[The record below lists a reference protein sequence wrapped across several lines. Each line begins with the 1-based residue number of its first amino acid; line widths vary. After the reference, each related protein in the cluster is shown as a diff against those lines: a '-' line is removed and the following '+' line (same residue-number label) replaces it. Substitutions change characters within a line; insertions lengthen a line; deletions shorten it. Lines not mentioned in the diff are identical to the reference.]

1 MTLGHRPDIYVTTT
15 ACSHTYGISSKQR
28 TKLYRL
34 SQIAG
39 TYSLLATQYEYYAT
53 VIRYSGCTS
62 QAVRHHLP
70 ATLGYLYAQLSTL
83 HAPAVGAEP
92 EAFWLLSIPNVSRP
106 DRHMVLDLLD
116 WLDLVVVSCV
126 IRQGCLVPG
135 PAFSSGDRRHLYMS
149 TFLN

>member
-1 MTLGHRPDIYVTTT
+1 MLCVMWAYIGMTLGHRPDIYVTTT

-62 QAVRHHLP
+62 QAVRHHDIYPLRW
-70 ATLGYLYAQLSTL
+70 AISTL
-83 HAPAVGAEP
+83 SYLRYMPQLWEQSLKHSG
-92 EAFWLLSIPNVSRP
+92 
-106 DRHMVLDLLD
+106 
-116 WLDLVVVSCV
+116 
-126 IRQGCLVPG
+126 
-135 PAFSSGDRRHLYMS
+135 SSASQMS
-149 TFLN
+149 AGQTGTWYWISWIGLTW